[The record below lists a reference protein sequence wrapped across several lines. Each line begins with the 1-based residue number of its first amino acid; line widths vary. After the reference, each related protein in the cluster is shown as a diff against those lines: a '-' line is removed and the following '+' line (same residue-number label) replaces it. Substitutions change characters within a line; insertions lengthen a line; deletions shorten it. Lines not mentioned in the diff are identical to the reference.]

1 MSKKYH
7 VGKDGQVRECTAK
20 KQCPYGGPE
29 AHFDT
34 FEGAQRYADEINK
47 KTIEESNQ
55 EDNETNENQ
64 VEKPLNRT
72 GTMYDNP
79 GKKEHYE
86 LSVEKQINNIL
97 KKVNNARKNIEKKE
111 KIFKRPE
118 YRGKTREEII
128 REELS
133 KSGYS
138 HDIHRLNYQEN
149 GLKNLKMHRTQVEHF
164 SQNVK
169 VEEVSYSRKS
179 SSTYVAIKKANYKKA
194 VEYFKSHGYNF
205 QTNPEIDKLKP
216 NEKVEIRFSNHKPS
230 KYYADKDKDESN
242 LWQYTKSDVLV
253 DYQDKQMKVKGSSN
267 ILATNKNI
275 NTYRGEVVGR
285 HNVSDFTKKILRSK
299 PNVSNRTEIEE
310 DIKTLKYSLGFPHS
324 MEEKTDIRTAIE
336 KRQSILKEIK
346 KNTPSKTK
354 KKKQQRH
361 YKGR

>member
-7 VGKDGQVRECTAK
+7 IGKDGQVRECTAK
-20 KQCPYGGPE
+20 KHCPYGGPE
-29 AHFDT
+29 AHFET
-34 FEGAQRYADEINK
+34 FEAAQQYADEINK
-47 KTIEESNQ
+47 KQAEENKQ
-55 EDNETNENQ
+55 DDNETKENQ
-64 VEKPLNRT
+64 PEKPLNRT
-72 GTMYDNP
+72 GIMYDNP

-86 LSVEKQINNIL
+86 LQVRKEIKKILDKINNG
-97 KKVNNARKNIEKKE
+97 RKSIEKKE

-118 YRGKTREEII
+118 YKGKTREEII

-138 HDIHRLNYQEN
+138 HDIHKLNYQEE
-149 GLKNLKMHRTQVEHF
+149 GYRTLEMHRTQVLHF
-164 SQNVK
+164 ENNVK

-179 SSTYVAIKKANYKKA
+179 SSTYVAIKKANYNKA
-194 VEYFKSHGYNF
+194 VEYFKSQGYNF

-216 NEKVEIRFSNHKPS
+216 NEKIEIRFSSHKPS
-230 KYYADKDKDESN
+230 EYYKDKNRDDSN

-253 DYQDKQMKVKGSSN
+253 DYQNKKMKVKGSST
-267 ILATNKNI
+267 ILATDSKV

-285 HNVSDFTKKILRSK
+285 HNVADFTKKILRTK

-336 KRQSILKEIK
+336 KRQSILKDIK

-361 YKGR
+361 YRGR

>member
-1 MSKKYH
+1 M
-7 VGKDGQVRECTAK
+7 
-20 KQCPYGGPE
+20 
-29 AHFDT
+29 
-34 FEGAQRYADEINK
+34 
-47 KTIEESNQ
+47 
-55 EDNETNENQ
+55 
-64 VEKPLNRT
+64 
-72 GTMYDNP
+72 
-79 GKKEHYE
+79 
-86 LSVEKQINNIL
+86 
-97 KKVNNARKNIEKKE
+97 
-111 KIFKRPE
+111 
-118 YRGKTREEII
+118 
-128 REELS
+128 
-133 KSGYS
+133 
-138 HDIHRLNYQEN
+138 NYQEN

-230 KYYADKDKDESN
+230 KYYADKDKDDSN

-285 HNVSDFTKKILRSK
+285 HNVTDFTKKILRSK

-336 KRQSILKEIK
+336 KRQSILKDIK

>member
-1 MSKKYH
+1 
-7 VGKDGQVRECTAK
+7 
-20 KQCPYGGPE
+20 
-29 AHFDT
+29 
-34 FEGAQRYADEINK
+34 
-47 KTIEESNQ
+47 
-55 EDNETNENQ
+55 
-64 VEKPLNRT
+64 
-72 GTMYDNP
+72 
-79 GKKEHYE
+79 
-86 LSVEKQINNIL
+86 
-97 KKVNNARKNIEKKE
+97 
-111 KIFKRPE
+111 
-118 YRGKTREEII
+118 
-128 REELS
+128 
-133 KSGYS
+133 
-138 HDIHRLNYQEN
+138 
-149 GLKNLKMHRTQVEHF
+149 MHRTQVEHF

-194 VEYFKSHGYNF
+194 VEYFKSQGYNF
-205 QTNPEIDKLKP
+205 QTNPEIDKLKS

-285 HNVSDFTKKILRSK
+285 HNVADFTKKILRSK

-310 DIKTLKYSLGFPHS
+310 DIKTLKYSLGFSHS

-336 KRQSILKEIK
+336 KRQSILKDIK

-361 YKGR
+361 YRGR